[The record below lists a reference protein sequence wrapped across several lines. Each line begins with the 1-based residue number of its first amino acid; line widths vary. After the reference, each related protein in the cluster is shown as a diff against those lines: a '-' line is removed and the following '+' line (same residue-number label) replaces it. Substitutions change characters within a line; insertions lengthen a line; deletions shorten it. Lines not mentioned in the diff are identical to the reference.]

1 MEIDMKLGDKVK
13 AKKGQFKNKA
23 GTILWKNVSST
34 DFEVEFEDK
43 HGNKTIVPLLLK
55 EIKPA

>member
-1 MEIDMKLGDKVK
+1 MKLGDKVKVK
-13 AKKGQFKNKA
+13 AKKGQFKNKV

-43 HGNKTIVPLLLK
+43 HGTKTIVPLLLK